1 MIKFQNNIKVY
12 VVGGDIRYAKF
23 IDNCEIV
30 SRLGEADIVLFTGG
44 EDVYPGL
51 YGEEAQPTTYFNLDR
66 DLYEKS
72 VYEKVSIK
80 QLCVGICR
88 GAQFLAVMN
97 GSKLVQHVSG
107 HAITGTHN
115 ITATQNNFYYGGLDT
130 FAITS
135 THHQMLRPNNSR
147 NLRILYES
155 TKKLSK
161 DEEYMGSEP
170 EIYIYN
176 EDSRF
181 KPACLCIQGHPEMM
195 DSDSDAVYVCNLLI
209 HTQLNR
215 HGKYYTNWLQFERYC
230 SNSKWSTDSA
240 DKLFTLPYV
249 DTWCFGDLF
258 RDVFYDVSQTEDYKI
273 TYHIDTPTT
282 QTNVISRNLC
292 LFSKND
298 IQIYFEKLRKIHD
311 FRYKIMDLDN
321 DQISGYRFDI
331 TINANVFWHKLLI
344 TLIRYVYMYPYSFI
358 LYDALQLIKNGYN
371 NYSIMNILNIVSYTT
386 KEILYTE
393 EEYDFFAYGE
403 NDRQLKRFVKKEFY
417 NNVKKYVKIVEY
429 ERLKLDEDNENNDE
443 DDDDYDDEYNN
454 EYDVTSLYWFNDFCN
469 IRKPSVKFEVID
481 VEFMFT
487 AKTFNIWTKRFDKRL
502 PYYLNNFKKF

>member
-12 VVGGDIRYAKF
+12 VVSGDVRYAKF
-23 IDNCEIV
+23 IDNYELV
-30 SRLGEADIVLFTGG
+30 SRLEEADIVLFTGG

-51 YGEEAQPTTYFNLDR
+51 YGEEVQPATHFNLER

-72 VYEKVSIK
+72 IFEKVSTN

-107 HAITGTHN
+107 HAISGTHD
-115 ITATQNNFYYGGLDT
+115 ITATQNNFYCNDFGT

-135 THHQMLRPNNSR
+135 THHQMLRANISR

-161 DEEYMGSEP
+161 DEEYRGIEP

-181 KPACLCIQGHPEMM
+181 KPTCLCIQGHPEMM
-195 DSDSDAVYVCNLLI
+195 DNDSDAVFVCNFLI
-209 HTQLNR
+209 HKLLER
-215 HGKYYTNWLQFERYC
+215 YCKYYINWLDLNRYC
-230 SNSKWSTDSA
+230 SNSKWSTDST
-240 DKLFTLPYV
+240 DKRFTLPYV
-249 DTWCFGDLF
+249 DTLCFGNLF
-258 RDVFYDVSQTEDYKI
+258 KEVFCDVSQTEDYEI

-282 QTNVISRNLC
+282 QTNNISRNLC

-298 IQIYFEKLRKIHD
+298 IQIYFEKLRKVHD
-311 FRYKIMDLDN
+311 FQYEIMDLNN

-371 NYSIMNILNIVSYTT
+371 KYSIMNILNIVSYTT
-386 KEILYTE
+386 KELLYTE

-403 NDRQLKRFVKKEFY
+403 NNRQLKRFVKKEFY
-417 NNVKKYVKIVEY
+417 NNVEKYAKIVE
-429 ERLKLDEDNENNDE
+429 EEKLKLDE
-443 DDDDYDDEYNN
+443 DDDDYDDENNGEYN
-454 EYDVTSLYWFNDFCN
+454 VTSLYWFNDFCN

-481 VEFMFT
+481 KEFSFT

>member
-12 VVGGDIRYAKF
+12 VVGGDVRYAKF
-23 IDNCEIV
+23 IDNYEIV
-30 SRLGEADIVLFTGG
+30 SDLKEADIVLFTGG

-51 YGEEAQPTTYFNLDR
+51 YGEEAQPTTYFNLNR

-72 VYEKVSIK
+72 IYKKVNTK

-107 HAITGTHN
+107 HAISGTHD
-115 ITATQNNFYYGGLDT
+115 ITATANNYFLDNPST

-135 THHQMLRPNNSR
+135 THHQMLSVSNVDYRS
-147 NLRILYES
+147 NLRILYTS
-155 TKKLSK
+155 TEKLSK
-161 DEEYMGSEP
+161 DEEYRGIEP

-176 EDSRF
+176 ENPRY

-195 DSDSDAVYVCNLLI
+195 DSDSKAVIVCNLLI
-209 HTQLNR
+209 HRQLEKL
-215 HGKYYTNWLQFERYC
+215 GKCCTNWLQLGRHC

-240 DKLFTLPYV
+240 DRRFSLQYV

-258 RDVFYDVSQTEDYKI
+258 KDVFCDVSQTKDYEI

-282 QTNVISRNLC
+282 QTNNITRNLC

-298 IQIYFEKLRKIHD
+298 IQIYFEKLRKVHN
-311 FRYKIMDLDN
+311 FKYEIMDLNNDDN
-321 DQISGYRFDI
+321 VGYRFDI

-371 NYSIMNILNIVSYTT
+371 KYSIMNILNIVNYTT
-386 KEILYTE
+386 KELFYTE
-393 EEYDFFAYGE
+393 SEYDFFAYGE
-403 NDRQLKRFVKKEFY
+403 DGRQLKRFVKKEFY
-417 NNVKKYVKIVEY
+417 NNVEKYVKIVED
-429 ERLKLDEDNENNDE
+429 ERLKLEEE
-443 DDDDYDDEYNN
+443 DDDVDVDGENYDKYN
-454 EYDVTSLYWFNDFCN
+454 VTSLYWFNDFCN
-469 IRKPSVKFEVID
+469 TRKLSVNFDFID
-481 VEFMFT
+481 KDFNFT
-487 AKTFNIWTKRFDKRL
+487 TIAFSIWTKYFDKRL
-502 PYYLNNFKKF
+502 PYYVNNFKKF